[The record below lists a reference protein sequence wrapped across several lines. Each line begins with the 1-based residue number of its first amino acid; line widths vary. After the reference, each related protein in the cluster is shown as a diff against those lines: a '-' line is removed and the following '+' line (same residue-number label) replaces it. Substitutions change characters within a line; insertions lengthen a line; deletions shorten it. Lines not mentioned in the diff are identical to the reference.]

1 MTFVSAS
8 RPEEMEWFRASGK
21 GRVQAGFVA
30 VSAVVRTYHSGH
42 LSGEMCGWSYGKGS
56 ESAE

>member
-1 MTFVSAS
+1 MTFVSAN
-8 RPEEMEWFRASGK
+8 RPEEMEWFRASCK
-21 GRVQAGFVA
+21 GGVQAGIVA
-30 VSAVVRTYHSGH
+30 VLAVVRTYHSGH